1 MQHYLKTAFNTIQ
14 KLIKDEKIVA
24 GHDVASGGLITT
36 LLEMCFADNNL
47 GAELDISA
55 LNEKDSFKVLFS
67 ENSGI
72 VFQAKD
78 AFC

>member
-1 MQHYLKTAFNTIQ
+1 MIRKN
-14 KLIKDEKIVA
+14 LILA

-36 LLEMCFADNNL
+36 LLEMCFADVDL
-47 GAELDISA
+47 AAELNLSK
-55 LNEKDSFKVLFS
+55 LGEKDSVKLLFS

-78 AFC
+78 KSIEAILKGKE